1 MIVHTANYIQSHPF
15 ALALSSLD
23 PKLTNDGK
31 PYGPVRYRQLVKEN
45 YIITRQVNTS
55 YIDVLKMM
63 PQDKKI
69 ILKEIIDEIDARN
82 KAYEEMRMST
92 SKD

>member
-1 MIVHTANYIQSHPF
+1 MIAHTVNYIQLHPF

-23 PKLTNDGK
+23 PQLTNDGK

-55 YIDVLKMM
+55 YMDVLKMM

>member
-1 MIVHTANYIQSHPF
+1 M
-15 ALALSSLD
+15 
-23 PKLTNDGK
+23 TNDGK

>member
-1 MIVHTANYIQSHPF
+1 
-15 ALALSSLD
+15 
-23 PKLTNDGK
+23 
-31 PYGPVRYRQLVKEN
+31 
-45 YIITRQVNTS
+45 
-55 YIDVLKMM
+55 MM

>member
-1 MIVHTANYIQSHPF
+1 M
-15 ALALSSLD
+15 
-23 PKLTNDGK
+23 TNDGK

-55 YIDVLKMM
+55 YMDVLKMM